1 MKIKTKLFGAL
12 AALALLLPL
21 GLGSGQVAKADAT
34 STTDDTQTVVLH
46 KLQYESLPT
55 EKIDNKGE
63 QLPGLP
69 SGSKPLQGVKFVAY
83 DVTEQYYKLRNES
96 KLSAEEAYAQL
107 QTMNISDLE
116 FTKEF
121 PATGAD
127 GKAGE
132 ATAELPLKSSYT
144 IKDKKQDAIYLIV
157 ENYAPSNVNQAKSV
171 NMVLALPVYG
181 DDGIAK
187 KGAVHLY
194 PKNETYGKKLSFTKY
209 GVKDGKSNG
218 LAGAKFRLK
227 DESGYYLQE
236 KQDSNGFPQFSTDKS
251 NAKIFVSGDNG
262 VVSTTGYKFGPGTYT
277 FEEYTDSNSVTV
289 TDGDDTYH
297 AGENASKIVTA
308 TVSKNENNEL
318 TVTYNYFDEKEV
330 PKSGTEAEAYN
341 YATPKPA
348 KVVGD
353 HVGDPDV
360 DYNQTLTY
368 TATLKIPTDIANY
381 TKFDLV
387 DKPDDNLILDEDIK
401 EIKATIKDRPDVT
414 LTTTAVSENNGFRL
428 SFFSE
433 GNPDKDIIKGLAGE
447 TIKVTYQMKVN
458 PGADLE
464 KDINNEITFD
474 NNFHPETSNKVIVQS
489 YGKKFIKKDANTG
502 EKLEGAAFVVKN
514 SKGEFAEFD
523 KNSNLLGWGEKATE
537 ITSGTDGS
545 FEVKGL
551 ATGTYTL
558 VETKAPKDYHLPSD
572 PTFGFD
578 VSTTSYGNEEEI
590 LDVPNTQSGVLP
602 STGGKGIYAF
612 IAIGAIAVV
621 GAVFYFTRGRKQTE
635 A

>member
-21 GLGSGQVAKADAT
+21 GLGMGQMAKAADET

-46 KLQYESLPT
+46 KLQYTKLPDG
-55 EKIDNKGE
+55 KITNTGDPITD
-63 QLPGLP
+63 LPGDP
-69 SGSKPLQGVKFVAY
+69 KPLQGVKFVAY

-107 QTMNISDLE
+107 QTRNISDLE
-116 FTKEF
+116 FTKDFHF
-121 PATGAD
+121 PVTND
-127 GKAGE
+127 KGE
-132 ATAELPLKSSYT
+132 AQADLPLKSSYT

-171 NMVLALPVYG
+171 NMVLALPVYKN
-181 DDGIAK
+181 DGITN
-187 KGAVHLY
+187 VHLY
-194 PKNETYGKKLSFTKY
+194 PKNEIYVNELSFTKY
-209 GVKDGKSNG
+209 GVKDGGSKE

-227 DESGYYLQE
+227 DESGFYLQE
-236 KQDSNGFPQFSTDKS
+236 EQDSNGFPQFSTDKS

-262 VVSTTGYKFGPGTYT
+262 VVNTTGYNFGPGTYT

-297 AGENASKIVTA
+297 AGANASEIVSA
-308 TVSKNENNEL
+308 IVSKNENNEL
-318 TVTYNYFDEKEV
+318 TVTYKYFDEKEA
-330 PKSGTEAEAYN
+330 PKSGTEAKAYN
-341 YATPKPA
+341 YATPKPV
-348 KVVGD
+348 KDVDD
-353 HVGDPDV
+353 HDV
-360 DYNQTLTY
+360 DYNQTLNY

-387 DKPDDNLILDEDIK
+387 DKPDDNLQLVGIK
-401 EIKATIKDRPDVT
+401 EIKATKQGQPDVT
-414 LTTTAVSENNGFRL
+414 LTTTAVSEKNGFRL

-447 TIKVTYQMKVN
+447 TITVKYQMKVQPDAVQ
-458 PGADLE
+458 PGANLE
-464 KDINNEITFD
+464 KDINNDITFD

-489 YGKKFIKKDANTG
+489 YGKKFVKKDANTD
-502 EKLEGAAFVVKN
+502 KPLDGAQFVVKN

-523 KNSNLLGWGEKATE
+523 DKSNFLGWVDATKKST

-545 FEVKGL
+545 FEVRGL

-612 IAIGAIAVV
+612 IAIGTIAVV

>member
-21 GLGSGQVAKADAT
+21 GLGMGQMAKAADET

-46 KLQYESLPT
+46 KLQYPKLPDG
-55 EKIDNKGE
+55 KINNTGDPITN
-63 QLPGLP
+63 LPGDP
-69 SGSKPLQGVKFVAY
+69 DPLQGVKFVAY
-83 DVTEQYYKLRNES
+83 DVTEQYYELRKDPKIDADS
-96 KLSAEEAYAQL
+96 AYAQL
-107 QTMNISDLE
+107 QKLDVSKWK

-121 PATGAD
+121 PVTND
-127 GKAGE
+127 KGE
-132 ATAELPLKSSYT
+132 AQADLPLKSSYT

-181 DDGIAK
+181 DDGITK
-187 KGAVHLY
+187 NAVHLY
-194 PKNETYGKKLSFTKY
+194 PKNETYGKELSFTKY

-227 DESGYYLQE
+227 DESGFYLQE
-236 KQDSNGFPQFSTDKS
+236 TQDPNGFPQFSTDKS

-262 VVSTTGYKFGPGTYT
+262 VVNTQGYNFGPGTYT

-297 AGENASKIVTA
+297 AGENASEIVSA
-308 TVSKNENNEL
+308 IVAKDKDNEL
-318 TVTYNYFDEKEV
+318 TVTYKYFDEKEV
-330 PKSGTEAEAYN
+330 PKSGTEAKAEAYN
-341 YATPKPA
+341 YATPKPV

-353 HVGDPDV
+353 HVGDHGV

-387 DKPDDNLILDEDIK
+387 DRPDDNLQLVGIE
-401 EIKATIKDRPDVT
+401 EIKATIQGQPDIT

-447 TIKVTYQMKVN
+447 TIEVIYKMKVN
-458 PGADLE
+458 PDADLE

-489 YGKKFIKKDANTG
+489 YGKKFVKKDANT
-502 EKLEGAAFVVKN
+502 EEPLKGAEFVVKN
-514 SKGEFAEFD
+514 SDGKFAKFD
-523 KNSNLLGWGEKATE
+523 DKSNFLGWGDATE
-537 ITSGTDGS
+537 KSTITSGTDGS

-558 VETKAPKDYHLPSD
+558 VETKAPDGYHLPSD
-572 PTFGFD
+572 PTFGFE
-578 VSTTSYGNEEEI
+578 VSKTSYGDKKQI

-612 IAIGAIAVV
+612 IAIGTIAVV